1 MASFSIKTRSSTSLR
16 KRHSLVITPTTQTR
30 EDKGMLTMRYEE
42 ALKAKPPIAVT
53 VPPPILPP
61 TDVHPALRP
70 NCEDIE
76 GEKRKR
82 DSGLANT
89 MNSRLEESL
98 AAETGVPFR
107 LSVAP
112 SEIEERLN
120 SNTGGDSLCQDTTTN
135 LSPTNSRLSSPYPG
149 RLERSDSKWRLK
161 LRAKLADE
169 RRKVLPEKFTHI
181 LTEIPT
187 ECWME
192 DDFMD
197 QVAFSKRGSV
207 MLEESKSDDF
217 LSAQDEP
224 MSQFDGSNTT
234 DTTNLSAHVQ
244 RESQRV
250 RSMYERRSMLT
261 WSERRNSMSLGT
273 NNLVG
278 VGKRS
283 NRLVDM
289 NHASS
294 SLKPGYHLTRL
305 TVLKANK
312 CYHQGASEEI
322 DDMDKCEVDRYGFIT
337 TIKSRSNIESSRLT
351 LPQHGLTS
359 GVFQS
364 GTQTPRKRR
373 GLDRVTSVVTTI
385 KHVPHRKSSVKI
397 PVSNIP
403 HSPEPLQAQPT
414 TSERIRVAK
423 NRLPGNRDKRLV
435 DEAAGML
442 SLAPKTSNPTEEESD
457 RVVENLKRKEWDR
470 SEKWRKMS
478 RIIVPAR
485 GAEGMDYEFDIKSA
499 KLIKRTWKGIPDR
512 WRSVAWYSFLRNS
525 ARQRQDSASEEQI
538 IESFHKYLHESSSD
552 DVQID
557 VDVPRTIS
565 SHIMFRKRYQ
575 GGQRLLFRIL
585 HSFSL
590 YFPKTGYVQG
600 MASLAATLLCYYDEE
615 RAFIML
621 VRLWTLRGMD
631 KLYEPGFGGLIDALE
646 QFRKEWISD
655 PAITKKFE
663 ELNVE
668 TTVYGTRWYL
678 TIFHHSIPFAAQLR
692 VWDVFMLLGDS
703 EPTHN
708 PERTNIDSGLSII
721 HATSAALIDANRETL
736 LESDFENSMKL
747 LTSWI
752 PIKDEEILMRVTRA
766 EWRLHLRKK

>member
-98 AAETGVPFR
+98 AAETGIPFR

-112 SEIEERLN
+112 SEIEERL
-120 SNTGGDSLCQDTTTN
+120 SNHTGSNSLCHDTTIN
-135 LSPTNSRLSSPYPG
+135 LSPSTSRLSSPYSG

-169 RRKVLPEKFTHI
+169 RRKVFPEKFTHI

-197 QVAFSKRGSV
+197 QVTFSKRGSV
-207 MLEESKSDDF
+207 MLEESKLDDF
-217 LSAQDEP
+217 LSVQDEP

-234 DTTNLSAHVQ
+234 DATNLSAHVQ

-250 RSMYERRSMLT
+250 RSMYEKRSILT
-261 WSERRNSMSLGT
+261 WSERRNSTSLGT
-273 NNLVG
+273 NNLAG

-283 NRLVDM
+283 NSVKSVGSCISFSRKNQDVEE
-289 NHASS
+289 
-294 SLKPGYHLTRL
+294 
-305 TVLKANK
+305 ANK
-312 CYHQGASEEI
+312 CYYKGASEEV
-322 DDMDKCEVDRYGFIT
+322 DDIDKCEVDRYGFIT
-337 TIKSRSNIESSRLT
+337 TIKSRSTIESPRLT
-351 LPQHGLTS
+351 LPQPGRTS

-364 GTQTPRKRR
+364 GTETPRKRR

-385 KHVPHRKSSVKI
+385 KHVPHRKSSIKI
-397 PVSNIP
+397 PPSNVP
-403 HSPEPLQAQPT
+403 HSPELLQVQPN

-423 NRLPGNRDKRLV
+423 NRFPGNRDKRLV
-435 DEAAGML
+435 DAAAGML
-442 SLAPKTSNPTEEESD
+442 SLALKISNPTEEESE

-525 ARQRQDSASEEQI
+525 ARQRQNSASEEQI

-655 PAITKKFE
+655 PAIMKKFE

-668 TTVYGTRWYL
+668 TTAYGTRWYL

-703 EPTHN
+703 EPTQN

-752 PIKDEEILMRVTRA
+752 PIKDEELLMRVTRA